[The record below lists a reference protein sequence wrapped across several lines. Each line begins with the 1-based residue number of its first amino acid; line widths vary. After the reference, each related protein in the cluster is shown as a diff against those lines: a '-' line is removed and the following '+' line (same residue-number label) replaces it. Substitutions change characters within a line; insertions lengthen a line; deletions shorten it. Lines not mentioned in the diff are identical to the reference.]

1 MTEKTFRFTKSKIE
15 GLPPA
20 LKGCRV
26 EYRDSEVQGLILR
39 VTAGGVKTFSVSR
52 KKHGE
57 HFRVTLGRFPDLSVE
72 NARTMAVRSL
82 GEMSMTRKNPND
94 LRKQDEKR
102 LITLQDAFEERLKVR
117 GHRISQTTADQY
129 RGLLTNYSGDWM
141 NQPMLHITRERVE
154 KRHKAISEGTVWFG
168 EDRSKFRAG
177 VGTGSKSQADAW
189 GRAIRA
195 VFRFAW
201 DHYRDDEGR
210 SLLPEPPTMVLSTK
224 GHWHGLVRKT
234 ERVRNTDLGRWFAA
248 IEQVRLQAAENRD
261 DFAQSAC
268 DAIYMAMF
276 TGLRKSEILQLE
288 WSRVNIPALYFW
300 IDKTK
305 NGDPLELPIIPSL
318 LKMFRRRLSLRK
330 GDEPYVFPGKDGGV
344 IGESRKVI
352 NRIVAATV
360 PVPNP
365 DALPPVSFKYHDARR
380 TFGSAAALAG
390 LGHDLIK
397 RLLNHRTLR
406 SADVTEGYLHFGAD
420 ELQEHAEKVERYLL
434 EKAGLAESTRTIDAQ
449 LLSALGTLSDEQKRK
464 MIFELMNEN
473 VHGVKYGK

>member
-1 MTEKTFRFTKSKIE
+1 MAEKIFKFTKSRIE
-15 GLPPA
+15 GLPAAP
-20 LKGCRV
+20 KGGRV
-26 EYRDSEVQGLILR
+26 EYRDTEIQGLILR
-39 VTAGGVKTFSVSR
+39 VTAGGIKTFSVSR
-52 KKHGE
+52 KKKGE
-57 HFRVTLGRFPDLSVE
+57 HFRVTLGRFPDLSVD
-72 NARTMAVRSL
+72 NARIMALKAL

-94 LRKQDEKR
+94 LRKQEEKR
-102 LITLQDAFEERLKVR
+102 LITLQEAFEERLKVR

-141 NQPMLHITRERVE
+141 PQPMIRITRENIE
-154 KRHKAISEGTVWFG
+154 KRHKAITDGDVWFG
-168 EDRSKFRAG
+168 GDRAKLRSG
-177 VGTGSKSQADAW
+177 VGGGSKSQADAW

-224 GHWHGLVRKT
+224 AQWHGLVRKT

-248 IEQVRLQAAENRD
+248 IELVRLQAAENRD
-261 DFAQSAC
+261 DFAHAVC

-288 WSRVNIPALYFW
+288 WNRVNILALYFW

-318 LKMFRRRLSLRK
+318 LKMFRRRLSIRK
-330 GDEPYVFPGKDGGV
+330 GDEPYVFPGKNGGV

-352 NRIVAATV
+352 KRIVAATV

-365 DALPPVSFKYHDARR
+365 DDLPPVNFKYHDARR

-397 RLLNHRTLR
+397 RLLNHKTLR
-406 SADVTEGYLHFGAD
+406 SADVTEGYLYFGAD
-420 ELQEHAEKVERYLL
+420 ELQEHAEKVEGYIL
-434 EKAGLAESTRTIDAQ
+434 EKAGLVENKKGIDLHLITAMEA
-449 LLSALGTLSDEQKRK
+449 LSEEEKRK
-464 MIFELMNEN
+464 LLFSLLNNSEVSN
-473 VHGVKYGK
+473 K

>member
-1 MTEKTFRFTKSKIE
+1 MTEKTFRFTKVRLD

-20 LKGCRV
+20 PKGSRM
-26 EYRDSEVQGLILR
+26 EYRDSEIQGLILR

-72 NARTMAVRSL
+72 NARVMAVRSL

-94 LRKQDEKR
+94 LRKQEEKR
-102 LITLQDAFEERLKVR
+102 LITLQEAFEERLRVR
-117 GHRISQTTADQY
+117 GHRISETTATQY
-129 RGLLTNYSGDWM
+129 RGLLTNFSGDWM
-141 NQPMLHITRERVE
+141 SQPMIHISRERVE
-154 KRHKAISEGTVWFG
+154 KRHKAISDGTAWFG

-177 VGTGSKSQADAW
+177 VGAGSKSQADAW

-248 IEQVRLQAAENRD
+248 IEQVRQQAAENRD
-261 DFAQSAC
+261 DFAQSVC
-268 DAIYMAMF
+268 DAVYMSMF
-276 TGLRKSEILQLE
+276 TGLRKSEILKLE
-288 WSRVNIPALYFW
+288 WNRVNMASLYYW

-330 GDEPYVFPGKDGGV
+330 GDEKYVFPGKDGGV

-352 NRIVAATV
+352 ERIVAATV

-365 DALPPVSFKYHDARR
+365 ESFPPVNFKYHDARR

-434 EKAGLAESTRTIDAQ
+434 EKAGLVESKKAVDAQ
-449 LLSALGTLSDEQKRK
+449 LLAVMESMSDTEKRQ
-464 MIFELMNEN
+464 MIFDLLNKDKN
-473 VHGVKYGK
+473 TGGLK

>member
-1 MTEKTFRFTKSKIE
+1 MTEKTFRFTKSKLDA
-15 GLPPA
+15 LPPA
-20 LKGCRV
+20 VKGGRT

-52 KKHGE
+52 KKQGG

-72 NARTMAVRSL
+72 NARAMAIKAL
-82 GEMSMTRKNPND
+82 AEMSMTRKNPND
-94 LRKQDEKR
+94 LRKQEEKR
-102 LITLQDAFEERLKVR
+102 LITLQEAFEERLKIR
-117 GHRISQTTADQY
+117 GHRISPTTAEQY

-141 NQPMLHITRERVE
+141 QQPMLNITRERVE
-154 KRHKAISEGTVWFG
+154 KRHKAISDGTVWFG
-168 EDRSKFRAG
+168 EDRSKLRAG

-234 ERVRNTDLGRWFAA
+234 ERVRNSDLGRWFNA
-248 IEQVRLQAAENRD
+248 IEQVRLRAAETRD
-261 DFAQSAC
+261 DFAHAVC

-276 TGLRKSEILQLE
+276 TGLRKSEILNLE
-288 WSRVNIPALYFW
+288 WSRVNITGLYYW

-330 GDEPYVFPGKDGGV
+330 DDERYVFPGVNGGV
-344 IGESRKVI
+344 ISESRKVI
-352 NRIVAATV
+352 QKIVAATI
-360 PVPNP
+360 PEPNP
-365 DALPPVSFKYHDARR
+365 DMLPAVNFKFHDARR
-380 TFGSAAALAG
+380 TFGSAAALSG
-390 LGHDLIK
+390 LGHDIIK

-420 ELQEHAEKVERYLL
+420 ELQEHAEKVERYIL
-434 EKAGLAESTRTIDAQ
+434 EKAGLVEKKGNLDMQ
-449 LLSALGTLSDEQKRK
+449 LLAVMESMTDEEKRR
-464 MIFELMNEN
+464 MLFEMLNQSN
-473 VHGVKYGK
+473 LQVGK

>member
-1 MTEKTFRFTKSKIE
+1 MTEKTFRFIKSRID

-20 LKGCRV
+20 PAGNRI

-52 KKHGE
+52 KKQGE

-72 NARTMAVRSL
+72 NARAMAIKVL
-82 GEMSMTRKNPND
+82 AEMSMTRKNPND
-94 LRKQDEKR
+94 LRKQEEKR
-102 LITLQDAFEERLKVR
+102 LITLQEAFEERLKVR
-117 GHRISQTTADQY
+117 GHRISSTTAEQY
-129 RGLLTNYSGDWM
+129 RGLLANYSGDWM
-141 NQPMLHITRERVE
+141 KQPMLNITRERVE
-154 KRHKAISEGTVWFG
+154 KRHKAISDGTVWFG
-168 EDRSKFRAG
+168 EDRSKLRAG

-234 ERVRNTDLGRWFAA
+234 ERVRNSDLGRWFDA
-248 IEQVRLQAAENRD
+248 IEHVRLRASETRD
-261 DFAQSAC
+261 DFAHAVC

-276 TGLRKSEILQLE
+276 TGLRKSEILHLE
-288 WSRVNIPALYFW
+288 WSRVNITGLYYW

-330 GDEPYVFPGKDGGV
+330 GDERYVFPGVNGGV
-344 IGESRKVI
+344 ISESRKVI
-352 NRIVAATV
+352 QKIVAATI
-360 PVPNP
+360 PEPNP
-365 DALPPVSFKYHDARR
+365 DMLPAVNFKFHDARR
-380 TFGSAAALAG
+380 TFGSAAALSG
-390 LGHDLIK
+390 LGHDIIK

-420 ELQEHAEKVERYLL
+420 ELQEHAEKVERYIL
-434 EKAGLAESTRTIDAQ
+434 EKAGLVEKKGNLDTQ
-449 LLSALGTLSDEQKRK
+449 LLAVMESMTDEEKRR
-464 MIFELMNEN
+464 MLFEMLNQSN
-473 VHGVKYGK
+473 LQVGK